1 MFKKGTLVRE
11 CVSKTV
17 VNISQQKL
25 RVRQDMHAMAFPHF
39 KKNGAMDTS
48 EKKTFRIYIYIYSY
62 LYIYIQN
69 IFHIWLRYAQVNCGL
84 WSIYQSN
91 GVNITQ
97 NARQVTVHRSTHRAS
112 PLARRHGD
120 FGYRGWAMWWL
131 IPLMIYP

>member
-48 EKKTFRIYIYIYSY
+48 EKKTFRIYIYIYIVI
-62 LYIYIQN
+62 YIYIYK
-69 IFHIWLRYAQVNCGL
+69 IY
-84 WSIYQSN
+84 SIYGS
-91 GVNITQ
+91 GML
-97 NARQVTVHRSTHRAS
+97 R
-112 PLARRHGD
+112 
-120 FGYRGWAMWWL
+120 
-131 IPLMIYP
+131 